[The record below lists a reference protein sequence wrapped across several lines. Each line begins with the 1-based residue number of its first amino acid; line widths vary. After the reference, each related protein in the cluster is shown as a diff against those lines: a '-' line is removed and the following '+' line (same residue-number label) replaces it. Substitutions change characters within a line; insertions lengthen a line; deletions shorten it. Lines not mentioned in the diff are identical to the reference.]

1 MGGSHVQGHRDFE
14 AYVVLLQLSDGGR
27 KHGKDL
33 CAKQPAQDLGK
44 EAAPGNIQKARLRTK
59 TLVQWNRKHL
69 GRKGRGWA
77 LEMTLFPAG
86 CMSLDKSSNLS
97 GLSVPSVNSRTW
109 TRGSIVLLAHPLLS
123 CDQILSTRC

>member
-14 AYVVLLQLSDGGR
+14 AYAVLLQLSDGGR

-59 TLVQWNRKHL
+59 TLV
-69 GRKGRGWA
+69 
-77 LEMTLFPAG
+77 
-86 CMSLDKSSNLS
+86 
-97 GLSVPSVNSRTW
+97 
-109 TRGSIVLLAHPLLS
+109 
-123 CDQILSTRC
+123 